1 MPEPFRESWVPKLSC
16 SWSLIP
22 LGPLLHVVAP
32 LVCRVQRLCRCK
44 SIQLTQMW
52 PRFEYQHKCHTC
64 VCLLLVL
71 ILALWEFS
79 PGISVSSFFLQ
90 IPISPWMH
98 KHSQTSSWEI
108 VGGLIMGRSTLNIN
122 FIFCIFMRLS
132 IQLQWVSSV
141 DSPKILLI

>member
-1 MPEPFRESWVPKLSC
+1 MHAWAFRESWVPKLPR
-16 SWSLIP
+16 SWSL
-22 LGPLLHVVAP
+22 GAP
-32 LVCRVQRLCRCK
+32 LNAPLECRVQRWCCNK
-44 SIQLTQMW
+44 SIRLPQMW
-52 PRFEYQHKCHTC
+52 PGFEYRHHCHMFVVGSC
-64 VCLLLVL
+64 SCFVR
-71 ILALWEFS
+71 ISFS
-79 PGISVSSFFLQ
+79 YFSFLFFFLQ